1 MCVAAAS
8 LAAAPAAMAADVPV
22 VTPPVTAASLSA
34 ALGAPLNVVTG
45 QCRGA
50 AAQRASKAGMRRAV
64 RCVINQQRARVG
76 LNPLAANRRLARAA
90 SRHARD
96 MARHNYFSH
105 VSLSGK
111 SPLRRVRAA
120 GWRRG
125 VGEAL
130 AWGCGAQAS
139 PAAIVAAWLGSA
151 SHRAI
156 ILGRGRVVGIGSQ
169 RGAGCLGG
177 RAFVVAEVG

>member
-1 MCVAAAS
+1 MFAAGITLAAS
-8 LAAAPAAMAADVPV
+8 PAAMAAEL
-22 VTPPVTAASLSA
+22 PVTTQSLTA

-50 AAQRASKAGMRRAV
+50 AAQRLSQARTRRAI
-64 RCVINQQRARVG
+64 RCVVNQQRVRNG
-76 LNPLAANRRLARAA
+76 LNRLASNRRLARAA

-130 AWGCGAQAS
+130 AWGCGPNAS
-139 PAAIVAAWLGSA
+139 PAAIVAAWLNSP

-156 ILGRGRVVGIGSQ
+156 ILGRGRVVGIGYQ
-169 RGAGCLGG
+169 RGGGCSGG

>member
-1 MCVAAAS
+1 MFAAGVS
-8 LAAAPAAMAADVPV
+8 LAVAPAAVAAEIPA
-22 VTPPVTAASLSA
+22 TATSLA
-34 ALGAPLNVVTG
+34 TVLGAPLNVVTG

-50 AAQRASKAGMRRAV
+50 AVQHASKARTTRAI
-64 RCVINQQRARVG
+64 RCVINQQRARTG
-76 LNPLAANRRLARAA
+76 LNRLAGNRRLARAA
-90 SRHARD
+90 TRHARD
-96 MARHNYFSH
+96 MARNNYFSH

-139 PAAIVAAWLGSA
+139 PAAIVAAWLNSPA
-151 SHRAI
+151 HRAI
-156 ILGRGRVVGIGSQ
+156 ILGQGRVVGIGYK
-169 RGAGCLGG
+169 RGGGCSGG

>member
-1 MCVAAAS
+1 MLVAGVA
-8 LAAAPAAMAADVPV
+8 LAAAPSAMAADVPV
-22 VTPPVTAASLSA
+22 TAPALSA
-34 ALGAPLNVVTG
+34 ALTTPLNVVTG

-50 AAQRASKAGMRRAV
+50 AAQHASKAKMRRAV
-64 RCVINQQRARVG
+64 RCVINQQRARSG
-76 LNPLAANRRLARAA
+76 LNRLAGNSRLERAA
-90 SRHARD
+90 SRHAAD

-111 SPLRRVRAA
+111 SPLRRARAA

-130 AWGCGAQAS
+130 AWGCGSQAS
-139 PAAIVAAWLGSA
+139 PAAIVVAWLGSA

-156 ILGRGRVVGIGSQ
+156 ILGRGRVVGIGYK
-169 RGAGCLGG
+169 RGGGCSGG

>member
-1 MCVAAAS
+1 MFAAGIS
-8 LAAAPAAMAADVPV
+8 LAAAPAAMAVEIP
-22 VTPPVTAASLSA
+22 VTPQSLSA

-50 AAQRASKAGMRRAV
+50 AAQHASKARTRRAI
-64 RCVINQQRARVG
+64 RCLINQQRARNG
-76 LNPLAANRRLARAA
+76 LGRLASNRRLGRAA
-90 SRHARD
+90 TRHARD

-125 VGEAL
+125 IGEAL
-130 AWGCGAQAS
+130 AWGCGPQAS
-139 PAAIVAAWLGSA
+139 PAAIVAAWLNSP

-156 ILGRGRVVGIGSQ
+156 ILGQGRVVGIGYK
-169 RGAGCLGG
+169 RGGGCSGG